1 MFFKE
6 RILTEQ
12 TILAR
17 RAARLLAIRHLGRA
31 VASWYGLD
39 DAAVLEDAA
48 RFAGERALAD
58 VPWEMH
64 KPVADYLCGRL
75 LLPERPTRGL

>member
-1 MFFKE
+1 MV
-6 RILTEQ
+6 EQ

-17 RAARLLAIRHLGRA
+17 RASRLLAIRHLGKA

-39 DAAVLEDAA
+39 TGAVLEDAA
-48 RFAGERALAD
+48 RFAGERALTD

-75 LLPERPTRGL
+75 LLPDRRAPLI